1 MLWQVPTGNSVACTQ
16 LSRCQLKDKLELRQ
30 IRRTYILTFLAA
42 IYLPFSFM
50 TVSRSLTCS
59 IYYLLML
66 LQSLYGMNL
75 QDPLWGS
82 VDSTSPP
89 STEARKQLIRKLDT
103 TNDTSLFT
111 QTEASNIITAIKGSG
126 AHLWT
131 LKSYWYTA
139 IPVTVATILLP
150 VVLGRLLRL
159 TSQFIYPY
167 VRHWRILLGLL
178 VIAGSFLILTNRIA
192 FTVYLSTI
200 AGFFLALAFWR
211 KKHRRFWAI
220 YASGCIPCIAL
231 TWRVE
236 NGTVS
241 FPSLFIVGFL
251 LLYLVT
257 GWYWSDAKL
266 SVELLL
272 QNLRGQW
279 APEENGQ
286 AVAEEGALVQTR
298 SLSLERGPSVRIRR
312 RAQSLN

>member
-1 MLWQVPTGNSVACTQ
+1 
-16 LSRCQLKDKLELRQ
+16 
-30 IRRTYILTFLAA
+30 
-42 IYLPFSFM
+42 
-50 TVSRSLTCS
+50 
-59 IYYLLML
+59 
-66 LQSLYGMNL
+66 MNL

-82 VDSTSPP
+82 SDSTNPA
-89 STEARKQLIRKLDT
+89 STPAPKNLVIRADN
-103 TNDTSLFT
+103 TNSTSIFSET
-111 QTEASNIITAIKGSG
+111 DVSNIITAIKDSG

-159 TSQFIYPY
+159 TSQFVYPY
-167 VRHWRILLGLL
+167 ARHWRILLGVL
-178 VIAGSFLILTNRIA
+178 VIAGSFLILLNRIA
-192 FTVYLSTI
+192 FTVYLSTV

-220 YASGCIPCIAL
+220 YAAGCIPCIAL
-231 TWRVE
+231 TWRVD
-236 NGTVS
+236 NGIVS
-241 FPSLFIVGFL
+241 FPSLFILGFL

-279 APEENGQ
+279 APEENDQ
-286 AVAEEGALVQTR
+286 VVAEEGGLIQTR
-298 SLSLERGPSVRIRR
+298 SLSLERGPSVRVRR
-312 RAQSLN
+312 RAQSLG